1 MRLHLGRVWETEWTL
16 PPMPRFALVPPGRF
30 TEEDLMSDALGLAE
44 IDEPEIERLAVDI
57 PSPRRASA
65 GSG

>member
-1 MRLHLGRVWETEWTL
+1 
-16 PPMPRFALVPPGRF
+16 MPRFTLVPLERF
-30 TEEDLMSDALGLAE
+30 TEEDLMFDALGLAE
-44 IDEPEIERLAVDI
+44 IDEPEIERLTAGT

>member
-1 MRLHLGRVWETEWTL
+1 
-16 PPMPRFALVPPGRF
+16 MPRFALVPLERF

-44 IDEPEIERLAVDI
+44 IDEPEIERLAAGT
-57 PSPRRASA
+57 PSPRRPSA